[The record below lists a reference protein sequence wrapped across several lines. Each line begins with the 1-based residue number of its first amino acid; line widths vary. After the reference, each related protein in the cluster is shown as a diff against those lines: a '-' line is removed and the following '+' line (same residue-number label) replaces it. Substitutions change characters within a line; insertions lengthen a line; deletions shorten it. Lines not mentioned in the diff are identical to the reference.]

1 MKIVNNQASANANV
15 DFRWWIEDITKQ
27 IEKAKEENDLN
38 KKIFEE
44 NKKILEE
51 NKKRLEEMKKEE
63 RRVFISEVCIVM
75 CLCVLIATWWI
86 K

>member
-38 KKIFEE
+38 KKI
-44 NKKILEE
+44 LEE
-51 NKKRLEEMKKEE
+51 NKKRLEEIKKEE